1 MSQKYNLSSDTSLTL
16 DMSQKYI
23 YKAEKH
29 LKCYKT
35 ESAQSWGEG
44 VETFSNK
51 IFPSHGSPRFYPG
64 RDW

>member
-29 LKCYKT
+29 LKCYKNGKRT
-35 ESAQSWGEG
+35 VLGWRSRNFFKQDLPKSWF
-44 VETFSNK
+44 TQILS
-51 IFPSHGSPRFYPG
+51 R
-64 RDW
+64 